1 LRKPASELCQR
12 IGYTFRNADYLQVA
26 LTHRSAAKKNNERL
40 EFLGDSI
47 LSLVITRYL
56 FDRYP
61 NAQEGELSR
70 LRSGLVKG
78 DKLAELAY
86 QLELGDYLI
95 LGSGEMKSGGFR
107 RSSILAD
114 TLEAIFGAIY
124 LDSDFDNCKK
134 IILSIYQ
141 EAFKH
146 IPDIDQ
152 TKDPKTRL
160 QEYLQSRK
168 LPLPDYQVIDVIGD
182 PHEQTF
188 TVTCGVSCLD
198 ETVQGTGGSRRK
210 AEQSAAQHILEKILN
225 D

>member
-1 LRKPASELCQR
+1 MRKPAGKLGQK
-12 IGYTFRNADYLQVA
+12 IGYTFREEGYLQTA

-47 LSLVITRYL
+47 LSLVISEYL
-56 FDRYP
+56 FNRYP
-61 NAQEGELSR
+61 TAQEGELSR
-70 LRSGLVKG
+70 LRSSLVKG
-78 DKLAELAY
+78 DKLAELA
-86 QLELGDYLI
+86 QHLDLGDYLI

-107 RSSILAD
+107 RNSILAD
-114 TLEAIFGAIY
+114 TLEAIFGAIF
-124 LDSDFDNCKK
+124 LDSDFDSCKK

-141 EAFKH
+141 DAFKN
-146 IPDIDQ
+146 IPDIAK

-168 LPLPDYQVIDVIGD
+168 LALPEYQVIDVVGD

-188 TVTCGVSCLD
+188 TVTCRVSCLD
-198 ETVQGTGGSRRK
+198 DSVQGEGASRRK
-210 AEQSAAQHILEKILN
+210 AEQKAASLILSELQN